1 MLGFL
6 SGTVLEAQ
14 TDTGTVYG
22 QQSQRSRNVL
32 PAAHVEMR
40 RLSDTALLVDGW
52 LIEDRAGAPYCNN
65 VQSPIATI
73 QVSSIVL
80 FRVRKLYVGNLP
92 PMLAA
97 FPDYPAP
104 VVRNIKRE
112 RSIVG
117 DIHQPLQLSFKDDR
131 SRQRHH
137 SERLT

>member
-1 MLGFL
+1 VPG
-6 SGTVLEAQ
+6 
-14 TDTGTVYG
+14 
-22 QQSQRSRNVL
+22 R
-32 PAAHVEMR
+32 
-40 RLSDTALLVDGW
+40 
-52 LIEDRAGAPYCNN
+52 PYCNN

-80 FRVRKLYVGNLP
+80 FRVRKSYVGNLP
-92 PMLAA
+92 PILAA